1 MKKIILFS
9 TLLVVCIGCWK
20 RVYPLKLKR
29 IDLLPIVTLKTNGFY
44 YSETDGFTFMLYRNG
59 TMLRFYDGNHCQPG
73 ENLAEARKTEWLRVI
88 GLNYFFKTRQNC
100 GVFNVIGSKI
110 LMSYWLIN
118 DNYSES
124 GRSGIIKNDSTIA
137 LAIYKD
143 KPDYKPPFFLTFR
156 FPPQDTF
163 YQIYHF
169 YPLAVKPD
177 STNNFIK

>member
-1 MKKIILFS
+1 M
-9 TLLVVCIGCWK
+9 
-20 RVYPLKLKR
+20 
-29 IDLLPIVTLKTNGFY
+29 DLSPAATIQTNGFY

-59 TMLRFYDGNHCQPG
+59 TMLRFYDGNSYQPS
-73 ENLAEARKTEWLRVI
+73 ENLAEEKKKEWLRVI

-110 LMSYWLIN
+110 SMSYWLMN
-118 DNYSES
+118 DVFAEH
-124 GRSGIIKNDSTIA
+124 GKDGIIKNDSTIA
-137 LAIYKD
+137 LEIYKD
-143 KPDYKPPFFLTFR
+143 KPGYNPPFFLTFR